1 MSRFI
6 RDRSTVC
13 LSFITNVFIWE
24 GGCLGDK
31 AKGCAG
37 RVQFCAEARL
47 SALEGGGGGHYRC
60 NRFFMGPFLVVKIAL
75 S

>member
-47 SALEGGGGGHYRC
+47 SALEGGGEAIIGVTGFLWD
-60 NRFFMGPFLVVKIAL
+60 RFWW
-75 S
+75 

>member
-47 SALEGGGGGHYRC
+47 SALEGGGGEAIIGVTVFLWD
-60 NRFFMGPFLVVKIAL
+60 RFWW
-75 S
+75 